1 MRGVVEEFDS
11 HAGLGVVRGDDGKQY
26 PFHCAQI
33 VDGSREIP
41 VGVRVRAEVVAGQL
55 GRWEAAAIE
64 PCA

>member
-11 HAGLGVVRGDDGKQY
+11 YAGLGVVRGDDGKRY

-33 VDGSREIP
+33 ADGSRDIP
-41 VGVRVRAEVVAGQL
+41 VGARVRACVVAGQL